1 LIIPGVAGNSQEG
14 YIMELADQA
23 CSNGFNVLIINP
35 ITPPDGDETQLEVC
49 DFSKN
54 IYLIQAVEMLKE

>member
-1 LIIPGVAGNSQEG
+1 
-14 YIMELADQA
+14 MELADQA
-23 CSNGFNVLIINP
+23 RSNGFNVLIINP
-35 ITPPDGDETQLEVC
+35 IAPPDGDETQLEVC